1 MLRTRLLLHHIPR
14 LTAAGGMPIK
24 NDAVVSFAT
33 TPLNQAAHTEHHI
46 VRHGAVTPPKSL
58 PPDAKSRQSRARAE
72 RAHALRAMSMRPP
85 SASKKSI
92 EPSPTTFEKTLLPHH
107 PITATDTEKLKKL
120 LGPDVFEKIRKSR
133 HKEGLCHSDTAITFI
148 EAAKRTID
156 PTTMTLMDFPDS
168 LRAQG
173 SGFFHYLSMLFGG
186 LLNACVPLQQNYS
199 GNTVLYSKQA
209 LIEHGVPEDCLA
221 IIVSGSRG
229 MIDPH
234 SKHARSA
241 RYFFN
246 AGEAGGASH
255 AFAVLSVDK
264 EAGQLLCCDLDP
276 HRKNDDGSDR
286 DVFFKIDI
294 DTFEKRTL
302 PYWIAGVMAVPKKAR
317 TAPTR

>member
-1 MLRTRLLLHHIPR
+1 MVV
-14 LTAAGGMPIK
+14 GDMPIK
-24 NDAVVSFAT
+24 NDVIASLARMSLYQAARPYAVVPSK
-33 TPLNQAAHTEHHI
+33 PL
-46 VRHGAVTPPKSL
+46 L
-58 PPDAKSRQSRARAE
+58 PDTKSRQSRARVE
-72 RAHALRAMSMRPP
+72 RTHALRVMSMPLLP
-85 SASKKSI
+85 AAKKSI
-92 EPSPTTFEKTLLPHH
+92 EPSVTTFEKTLLPHH
-107 PITATDTEKLKKL
+107 PINATDTEKLKKL

-148 EAAKRTID
+148 EAAERTID
-156 PTTMTLMDFPDS
+156 PTTATLMDVPDH

-173 SGFFHYLSMLFGG
+173 SGFFHYLSMIFGG

-199 GNTVLYSKQA
+199 GNTVPYSKQA

-255 AFAVLSVDK
+255 AFAVLHVDK

-302 PYWIAGVMAVPKKAR
+302 PYWIAGVMAVPKKAGA
-317 TAPTR
+317 APTR